1 MNRISVKNMKN
12 QLHTIASAFMNISL
26 AVVSIGHVSPVAA
39 STVSH
44 AAQQAQH
51 LVGEVTALDQA
62 SGQITVKTDAGSSVT
77 VAADE
82 QTTYRRLPP
91 GQTSLDKAEA
101 ITRSDIKVGDRVLV
115 PNGAAGGQT
124 AARQV
129 IVMAREAIAARRQQE
144 REDWRARG
152 VNGRVVAVDPSK
164 KELSIEARSRQDV
177 ETITVVA
184 SGDVKFRRYAPGSL
198 RPADAVPG
206 AFTDIRVG
214 DQLRA
219 LGNRTGSRLAAEEI
233 ISGTVARLTGTV
245 EAVDATRGEITIK
258 DNATGQPVVVA
269 FNANTT
275 LRRIPAEYAET
286 LRERREQRREQRRE
300 GGEASTGG
308 RQDGERRGR
317 RQNQSRQEGRNQD
330 GQRQDGQRAGGGGVR
345 QMLENLPPITL
356 SELKKGDAVV
366 VTGTAGTDGARVTAA
381 SLITGDAEIIQRMRR
396 FQRGSEQT
404 DGMSPGL
411 PGGVIGGGTG
421 DRDTP

>member
-1 MNRISVKNMKN
+1 MKN
-12 QLHTIASAFMNISL
+12 QLHPIASSFLNISL
-26 AVVSIGHVSPVAA
+26 AVVSIGHVSHAA
-39 STVSH
+39 TSATSRV
-44 AAQQAQH
+44 AQQAQH

-62 SGQITVKTDAGSSVT
+62 SGQITVKTDAGASVT

-82 QTTYRRLPP
+82 RTTYRRLPP

-115 PNGAAGGQT
+115 PNGAAGGRT

-152 VNGRVVAVDPSK
+152 VNGRVVAIDPAK
-164 KELSIEARSRQDV
+164 KELTVEARARQDV

-245 EAVDATRGEITIK
+245 EAVDATRGEVTIK
-258 DNATGQPVVVA
+258 DNATGQPVVLA
-269 FNANTT
+269 FNSNTT

-286 LRERREQRREQRRE
+286 LRERREQRRAQRGE
-300 GGEASTGG
+300 GSDAPAGA
-308 RQDGERRGR
+308 RPDGARRSR
-317 RQNQSRQEGRNQD
+317 RQNQSRPEGQSRD
-330 GQRQDGQRAGGGGVR
+330 GQRQQDGQRAGGGGGAR

-356 SELKKGDAVV
+356 SELKKGDAVM
-366 VTGTAGTDGARVTAA
+366 VTGTTGTDAARVTAA
-381 SLITGDAEIIQRMRR
+381 TLITGDAEIIQRMRR
-396 FQRGSEQT
+396 FQRGSDQT